1 MKNKYLLP
9 LIISPVAIM
18 LWVLI
23 VEVVVIFHP
32 QSESKPIKLVSLT
45 DSELQSLYKINMG
58 LSGIVKYESCDIHF
72 EPTHVTQKDTTK
84 SYSYSSLM
92 EAEHLIRNCKKTPE
106 SEIQLI
112 GYILD
117 YINFEN
123 STFFPQSYAMEDH
136 PVTSRVSVI
145 IQALYYT
152 NKYDENQLKT
162 ITNTLDKYLKLLTNK
177 HYYAYHSN
185 HGMIQNIAV
194 FMLATYF
201 DGLVEKDEL
210 LDIISRFNQHL
221 SYYISAEGV
230 VLEHSPEYQYAG
242 ILFLQ
247 NAIQV
252 MNSNRKIKTPEQ
264 WHKKIVQAKAV
275 MEVMLREDYSLPTI
289 SDTNNTKYSK
299 EQFKVSNRSQFFPK
313 SGFLFAFQEPDKK
326 LAVTWSHYKGFAH
339 RKSNDFSFSY
349 WEGGDE
355 IISNVGYWPFGHPLR
370 NQSNTTYSS
379 NTPHF
384 VGETHIT
391 KPIAKLS
398 SNGSNYVS
406 MQRSS
411 LFGEVTRTISFTE
424 QKLEWKDT
432 FSSKENQ
439 TAEII
444 LTIGQ
449 GSLLTEISSYQYLL
463 KSRNEE
469 KRLTIT
475 SNAELH
481 VEIKTALKDSIIG
494 WASVGRKIVPANV
507 LVITSKVS
515 ANIPTTITT
524 KLDNANSNLTDMT
537 PIKTSEA
544 DISYQDTP
552 MDSNAVT
559 SYQKMSE
566 SYTHTQTNM
575 KRRWQISYLVLGY
588 ISLSLL
594 LFYII
599 KNRRLK
605 VSLSVFN
612 LILTITLLVFWRT
625 YITK

>member
-1 MKNKYLLP
+1 
-9 LIISPVAIM
+9 
-18 LWVLI
+18 
-23 VEVVVIFHP
+23 
-32 QSESKPIKLVSLT
+32 
-45 DSELQSLYKINMG
+45 
-58 LSGIVKYESCDIHF
+58 
-72 EPTHVTQKDTTK
+72 
-84 SYSYSSLM
+84 
-92 EAEHLIRNCKKTPE
+92 
-106 SEIQLI
+106 
-112 GYILD
+112 
-117 YINFEN
+117 
-123 STFFPQSYAMEDH
+123 
-136 PVTSRVSVI
+136 
-145 IQALYYT
+145 
-152 NKYDENQLKT
+152 
-162 ITNTLDKYLKLLTNK
+162 
-177 HYYAYHSN
+177 
-185 HGMIQNIAV
+185 
-194 FMLATYF
+194 
-201 DGLVEKDEL
+201 
-210 LDIISRFNQHL
+210 
-221 SYYISAEGV
+221 
-230 VLEHSPEYQYAG
+230 
-242 ILFLQ
+242 
-247 NAIQV
+247 
-252 MNSNRKIKTPEQ
+252 
-264 WHKKIVQAKAV
+264 
-275 MEVMLREDYSLPTI
+275 
-289 SDTNNTKYSK
+289 
-299 EQFKVSNRSQFFPK
+299 
-313 SGFLFAFQEPDKK
+313 
-326 LAVTWSHYKGFAH
+326 
-339 RKSNDFSFSY
+339 
-349 WEGGDE
+349 
-355 IISNVGYWPFGHPLR
+355 
-370 NQSNTTYSS
+370 
-379 NTPHF
+379 
-384 VGETHIT
+384 
-391 KPIAKLS
+391 
-398 SNGSNYVS
+398 

-424 QKLEWKDT
+424 EKLEWKDT

-612 LILTITLLVFWRT
+612 LILTITLFVFWRT